1 MRGHAK
7 GSDWVR
13 VILMVAV
20 SVYLGHQIYTKT
32 KMLLKWEMGFTE
44 EAVNSDVMK
53 FPSITFCPGSMNNL
67 KWPRPQAFENF
78 TADYLNLPRLEDL
91 LINLYGP
98 ISINE

>member
-13 VILMVAV
+13 VILTVAV

-32 KMLLKWEMGFTE
+32 IVLLKWEMGFTE
-44 EAVNSDVMK
+44 EVVNSDVIR
-53 FPSITFCPGSMNNL
+53 FPSITFCPGSMNNP
-67 KWPRPQAFENF
+67 KWPQAFENI
-78 TADYLNLPRLEDL
+78 TADFQNLPRIENM